1 MVRAILRK
9 EMSVAIP
16 SAVQPPTRASGLGVK
31 LLYGIGEMPVTI
43 SMVLFGLFTL
53 FFYNTV
59 MGLPASLV
67 GFAIAG
73 GLVLDAFLDP
83 YIGFRSDCSRHWFG
97 RRHSFMLPGAIVLG
111 PCFFLLF
118 SPPRSLNHTGLFL
131 WLLGFWVAVRVT
143 GALYRIP
150 YLSLGAEL
158 SSDYDERTIIFSVRA
173 LFGLLGALAAAGFS
187 FLVFTKTSGVDA
199 KLNYANYPRM
209 GLLFGLLM
217 SLSAVLSTLGTLRHR
232 SVAEADRSSRPASHF
247 FAGFLLAMRNATFRS
262 VWFYF
267 VVFFL
272 AVVLNASLAIQYFT
286 WYAKIHAGTALSS
299 IQVGFYLGALA
310 GVFLWMA
317 LAKRAEKRTLSIAAT
332 LGTATLLCAATLL
345 IGEGHLFGT
354 GNALPLILGHF
365 VAGVIASAVWV
376 IPPSM
381 VADITDEDE
390 FHTGLRREGMY
401 FGILNLGEKVA
412 SGGALLLAGLLLSF
426 FGRIAPVAPTATP
439 HAPAA
444 APFIGLAYGV
454 IPGVLLVAATLMI
467 LPYKLSRGSLHAIQS
482 QLAKR
487 RIEEPLKLN
496 VAAHE

>member
-1 MVRAILRK
+1 
-9 EMSVAIP
+9 MSATATSSVGP
-16 SAVQPPTRASGLGVK
+16 SLQVSGLPVK
-31 LLYGIGEMPVTI
+31 LLYGVCEMPVTI

-83 YIGFRSDCSRHWFG
+83 YIGYRSDRSRHKFG
-97 RRHSFMLPGAIVLG
+97 RRHSFMLPGAIALG
-111 PCFFLLF
+111 PCFYLLF
-118 SPPRSLNHTGLFL
+118 SPPRSLGHTGLFL
-131 WLLGFWVAVRVT
+131 WLFAFWVAVRVT

-158 SSDYDERTIIFSVRA
+158 SSDYDERTIIFAVRA

-187 FLVFTKTSGVDA
+187 FLVFTKSSGLDA

-217 SLSAVLSTLGTLRHR
+217 SLSAVLSTLGTLGHR
-232 SVAEADRSSRPASHF
+232 TVGDSGRGSQPASRF
-247 FAGFLLAMRNATFRS
+247 FAGFALAMRNATFRS

-286 WYAKIHAGTALSS
+286 WYAKIHTGTSLSA
-299 IQVGFYLGALA
+299 IQTGFYLGALA
-310 GVFLWMA
+310 GVFMWMA
-317 LAKRAEKRTLSIAAT
+317 LAKRSEKRTLSIAAT
-332 LGTATLLCAATLL
+332 LGTAVLLCSATLL
-345 IGEGHLFGT
+345 IGDGHLFGT
-354 GNALPLILGHF
+354 GNAVPLILGHF

-376 IPPSM
+376 IPASM
-381 VADITDEDE
+381 VADVADEDE

-412 SGGALLLAGLLLSF
+412 SGGALVLAGLLLSF
-426 FGRIAPVAPTATP
+426 FGRIAPAAAPQ
-439 HAPAA
+439 APAA
-444 APFIGLAYGV
+444 AGYIGLSYGLV
-454 IPGVLLVAATLMI
+454 PGVLLVAATLMI
-467 LPYKLSRGSLHAIQS
+467 LPYKLNRGALRAIQN
-482 QLAKR
+482 QLAER
-487 RIEEPLKLN
+487 HEESLKLN

>member
-1 MVRAILRK
+1 MGAAVRS
-9 EMSVAIP
+9 SVRSVP
-16 SAVQPPTRASGLGVK
+16 KRMNQLPVK
-31 LLYGIGEMPVTI
+31 LFYGVGEMPVTI

-83 YIGFRSDCSRHWFG
+83 YIGYRSDIGRHRLG
-97 RRHSFMLPGAIVLG
+97 RRHSFMLPGAIAVG

-118 SPPRSLNHTGLFL
+118 SPPRSLGHTGLFL
-131 WLLGFWVAVRVT
+131 WLLAFWVAVRVT

-158 SSDYDERTIIFSVRA
+158 SSDYDERTLIFPLRA
-173 LFGLLGALAAAGFS
+173 PFGLGGALAAPGFS
-187 FLVFTKTSGVDA
+187 FLVFSA
-199 KLNYANYPRM
+199 KASVSDPKLDYVSYPRM

-217 SLSAVLSTLGTLRHR
+217 SFTAVLSTLGTFSHR
-232 SVAEADRSSRPASHF
+232 SSGEPDGNSRPAARF
-247 FAGFLLAMRNATFRS
+247 FTGFALSMRNATFRA

-286 WYAKIHAGTALSS
+286 WYARIHSAGALSS

-310 GVFLWMA
+310 GVFFWMA
-317 LAKRAEKRTLSIAAT
+317 LAKRTEKRTLSIGAT

-345 IGEGHLFGT
+345 VGEGRLFGT
-354 GNALPLILGHF
+354 GNALPLIVGHF
-365 VAGVIASAVWV
+365 IAGVVASAVWV
-376 IPPSM
+376 IPASM
-381 VADITDEDE
+381 VADVADEDE
-390 FHTGLRREGMY
+390 FHTGLRREGIY

-412 SGGALLLAGLLLSF
+412 SGGALVLAGLLLSF
-426 FGRIAPVAPTATP
+426 FGRLAPAASPQ
-439 HAPAA
+439 APAA
-444 APFIGLAYGV
+444 APYIGLSYGLV
-454 IPGVLLVAATLMI
+454 PGILLVAATLMI
-467 LPYKLSRGSLHAIQS
+467 LPYKLNRASLRAIQS
-482 QLAKR
+482 QLAER
-487 RIEEPLKLN
+487 RGEL
-496 VAAHE
+496 